1 MKISTRP
8 YGAVITKA
16 SLDLMQRFMRT
27 RDGVDNVHPST
38 EFENCLRGKIAE
50 AAWAILLG
58 HDVET
63 TVLDDPRGTPD
74 LTANGWK
81 LDSKAGK
88 PHART
93 INVRAE
99 YLTKP
104 DLDRWQILAAT
115 VDVDDWTADLIGA
128 LPGARLHEYE
138 VRQPAHG
145 HSTGYLAIP
154 LHAFDPAV
162 VKARETA

>member
-8 YGAVITKA
+8 YSAVITRGT
-16 SLDLMQRFMRT
+16 LDLMQRFMRN

-50 AAWAILLG
+50 AAWAMLLG
-58 HDVET
+58 LDVEA

-74 LTANGWK
+74 LMVNGWK
-81 LDSKAGK
+81 LDSKAGR
-88 PHART
+88 PHTRT
-93 INVRAE
+93 ITLRAN

-104 DLDRWQILAAT
+104 DLDRWQILAST
-115 VDVDDWTADLIGA
+115 VNVDDWTADLIGA

-138 VRQPAHG
+138 VRQPARG
-145 HSTGYLAIP
+145 HSTSFLAIP
-154 LHAFDPAV
+154 LEAFDPAV